1 MAVKEHPA
9 GSEPSEPVISMD
21 GSQDAAEVQPV
32 VSLPTAALGPS
43 WCFTM
48 CPETWDWCPH
58 LIPF

>member
-1 MAVKEHPA
+1 MVAVKEHPA

-48 CPETWDWCPH
+48 CPETWD
-58 LIPF
+58 